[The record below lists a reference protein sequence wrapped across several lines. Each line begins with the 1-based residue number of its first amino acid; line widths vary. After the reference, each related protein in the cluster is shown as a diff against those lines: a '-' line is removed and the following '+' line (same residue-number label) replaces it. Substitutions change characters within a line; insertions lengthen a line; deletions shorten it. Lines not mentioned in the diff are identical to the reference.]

1 MPFRLPTKEEKA
13 EYVLAQFDRI
23 AQRYDL
29 TNDAI
34 SMGMHRSWK
43 HAAVDQLE
51 IKADGRYLD
60 VCCGTGDL
68 SLLIAQRLAKAGQ
81 VVGLD
86 FSSKMLEVAERR
98 ASSAKNI
105 EAALEWQQGD
115 AQQLP
120 FSDDIFDGAIISF
133 GLRNL
138 TDLQRGV
145 SEMARVVKPGGH
157 VVNLD
162 LGHSNV
168 PLFSQMFKFYFSTIV
183 PIIGLILQ
191 NDKNAYTYL
200 PESLSTYPKPDGI
213 TKLFENAG
221 MQNVKHI
228 PLALGSVAL
237 HVGTVATGSGIR

>member
-13 EYVLAQFDRI
+13 DYVRAQFDRI
-23 AQRYDL
+23 ARRYDL

-34 SMGMHRSWK
+34 SMGMHRTWK
-43 HAAVDQLE
+43 PAAVNQLQL
-51 IKADGRYLD
+51 KPDGQYLD

-68 SLLIAQRLAKAGQ
+68 SLLIAQRLGKTGQ
-81 VVGLD
+81 VTGLD
-86 FSSKMLEVAERR
+86 FSPKMLEVARQR
-98 ASSAKNI
+98 AASAKNL
-105 EAALEWQQGD
+105 EAELKWQQGD

-120 FSDDIFDGAIISF
+120 FPDDSFDAAIISF

-168 PLFSQMFKFYFSTIV
+168 PLFSQMFQFYFSTIV

-191 NDKNAYTYL
+191 NDKSAYTYL
-200 PESLSTYPKPDGI
+200 PDSLSTYPKPDGI
-213 TKLFENAG
+213 SKLFENAG
-221 MQNVKHI
+221 LQDVKHI

-237 HVGTVATGSGIR
+237 HVGAVATGSGIR